1 MTNQKI
7 DTKELII
14 NETIKLIKDKKDAD
28 KISMRSIAKNADIAV
43 SVINYHFQTKANLID
58 KAVQTYV
65 RNVIKNSNQ
74 RHSSMDLKP
83 EQRIRSGINS
93 AANFL
98 AENPGISRVS
108 ILNGLKDG
116 RIGDN
121 SDQMYRSILSQL
133 KNYFNDQY
141 DEITIKILAQQ
152 QLSALQQIFL
162 RYEVFKEQTEL
173 DFFNEKDRKKITE
186 TIVDT
191 FIGKLK

>member
-1 MTNQKI
+1 MTDQKI

-58 KAVQTYV
+58 KAVQNYV
-65 RNVIKNSNQ
+65 RNIIKNSNQ
-74 RHSSMDLKP
+74 RHSSMSLTP
-83 EQRIRSGINS
+83 EQRIRSGINA

-116 RIGDN
+116 HIGDN
-121 SDQMYRSILSQL
+121 SDQMYKSILNQL
-133 KNYFNDQY
+133 KEYFNNLY
-141 DEITIKILAQQ
+141 DETTFKILAQQ

-162 RYEVFKEQTEL
+162 RHKVFKEQTGL
-173 DFFNEKDRKKITE
+173 DFFNKKDRKKITE
-186 TIVDT
+186 TIVNT

>member
-1 MTNQKI
+1 MTNQKL
-7 DTKELII
+7 DTKDLILD
-14 NETIKLIKDKKDAD
+14 ETIKLIKDKKDAD

-58 KAVQTYV
+58 KAVQTYIKD
-65 RNVIKNSNQ
+65 VIKNSNQ
-74 RHSSMDLKP
+74 RHSSMNLTP
-83 EQRIRSGINS
+83 EQRIRSGINA

-116 RIGDN
+116 HIGDN

-133 KNYFNDQY
+133 KNYFNDNY
-141 DEITIKILAQQ
+141 DEITFKILAQQ

-162 RYEVFKEQTEL
+162 RHEVFKEQTGL
-173 DFFNEKDRKKITE
+173 DFFDEKDREIITE

>member
-7 DTKELII
+7 DTKDLII
-14 NETIKLIKDKKDAD
+14 DETIKLIKEKKDAD

-65 RNVIKNSNQ
+65 KDVIKNSNQ
-74 RHSSMDLKP
+74 RHSAMELTP
-83 EQRIRSGINS
+83 EQRIRSGINA

-116 RIGDN
+116 HIGDN

-133 KNYFNDQY
+133 KSYFNDNY
-141 DEITIKILAQQ
+141 DEITFKILAQQ
-152 QLSALQQIFL
+152 
-162 RYEVFKEQTEL
+162 
-173 DFFNEKDRKKITE
+173 
-186 TIVDT
+186 
-191 FIGKLK
+191 